1 MGNYCLVENE
11 KITDGPRSLPKSW
24 RNVSGLH
31 LASDA
36 ELKEKGWL
44 PYSETLVT
52 VATDEVKLTTTFVI
66 SADGVAGTENKRN
79 MTDAEKAS
87 YAIGVAHSE
96 IHKLEDLETPRRIA
110 EALSDDS
117 GGTADGRA
125 WIKANRIKIA
135 TERDKL

>member
-1 MGNYCLVENE
+1 MNYCLVEDG

-31 LASDA
+31 LATNA

-52 VATDEVKLTTTFVI
+52 TGDYEVKLPTTFVI
-66 SADGVAGTENKRN
+66 SADGVAGTENKRD
-79 MTDAEKAS
+79 MTDEEKAS
-87 YAIGVAHSE
+87 RVISVAKDE
-96 IHKLEDLETPRRIA
+96 ITRLESQETPRRLS
-110 EALSDDS
+110 EALPDDA
-117 GGTADGRA
+117 GGNAEGRA
-125 WIKANRIKIA
+125 WLKANRDKII

>member
-1 MGNYCLVENE
+1 MGNYCLVEE
-11 KITDGPRSLPKSW
+11 GKITDGPRSLPKSW

-31 LASDA
+31 LASDG

-52 VATDEVKLTTTFVI
+52 GDTDEVKLTTTFVI

-79 MTDAEKAS
+79 MTDAEKAR
-87 YAIGVAHSE
+87 YVIDVAQNE
-96 IHKLEDLETPRRIA
+96 INQLERLETPRRIA
-110 EALSDDS
+110 EALSDAS

>member
-1 MGNYCLVENE
+1 MGNYCLVENN

-31 LASDA
+31 LASVA

-52 VATDEVKLTTTFVI
+52 VDTDEVKLTTTFVI

>member
-1 MGNYCLVENE
+1 MDYCLVENG
-11 KITDGPRSLPKSW
+11 KLMQGPERLPKSW

-52 VATDEVKLTTTFVI
+52 VDTDEVKLTTTFVI

-79 MTDAEKAS
+79 MTDVEKAS
-87 YAIGVAHSE
+87 YVIDVTHGE
-96 IHKLEDLETPRRIA
+96 IYKLEHLETPRRIA

>member
-1 MGNYCLVENE
+1 MGNYCLVEE
-11 KITDGPRSLPKSW
+11 GKITDGPRSLPKSW
-24 RNVSGLH
+24 RNVSGLP

-44 PYSETLVT
+44 PYSETLAT
-52 VATDEVKLTTTFVI
+52 IATDEVKLVTTFVI

-87 YAIGVAHSE
+87 YVIDVAQNE
-96 IHKLEDLETPRRIA
+96 INQLERLETPRRIA
-110 EALSDDS
+110 EALSDAS
-117 GGTADGRA
+117 GGTSAGRA

>member
-1 MGNYCLVENE
+1 MNYCLVEE
-11 KITDGPRSLPKSW
+11 GKITDGPRRLPKSW
-24 RNVSGLH
+24 RNVSGLS
-31 LASDA
+31 LASNA

-87 YAIGVAHSE
+87 YVIDVAHSE
-96 IHKLEDLETPRRIA
+96 IHKLEDFETPRRIA

-117 GGTADGRA
+117 GGTSDGRA

>member
-1 MGNYCLVENE
+1 MGNYCLVEE
-11 KITDGPRSLPKSW
+11 GKITDGPRSLPKSW
-24 RNVSGLH
+24 RNVSGLP

-52 VATDEVKLTTTFVI
+52 VDTDEVKLATTFVI
-66 SADGVAGTENKRN
+66 SADGVAGTENKRD

-87 YAIGVAHSE
+87 YVIDVAQNE
-96 IHKLEDLETPRRIA
+96 INQLERLETPRRIA
-110 EALSDDS
+110 EALSDAS